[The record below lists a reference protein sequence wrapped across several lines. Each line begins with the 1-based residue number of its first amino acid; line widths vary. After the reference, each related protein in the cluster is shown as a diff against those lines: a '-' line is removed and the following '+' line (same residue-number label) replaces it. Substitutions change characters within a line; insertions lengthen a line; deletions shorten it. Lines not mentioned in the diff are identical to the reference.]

1 MTSGGRP
8 VSWGVP
14 RPAPTAT
21 DPFRADAAGLAIAD
35 ALAAVFRAQA
45 AAGEA
50 AGDPTNEATHALKA
64 SGYPAL
70 TVPAEHGGL
79 GVSLHGFAR
88 AQERL
93 GAADA
98 SLALIAAM
106 NGHLLGGLGEG
117 ADEGGWPPDLY
128 AQLARASVERGAL
141 SNSLASEPDLGSP
154 SRGGLPRTHAERVPG
169 GWQLTGRKTWSTGA
183 HALDFYVVTAAVD
196 ASSVWRFVVPAGS
209 AGVRVEPTWTGS
221 LALRGSGSHDVVFDQ
236 VLVPNDCAVPPY
248 KAGPCAGAWFWTAVA
263 GTYLGVGQGALTA
276 LVRYANDRV
285 PTALGEP
292 ISTLPKVQEAAGQIE
307 LELSAAR
314 ALLHAETRAWA
325 ERPEDHERLLPRLAG
340 AKSLATNAAV
350 RATDLALRTAGGAA
364 LTNALPLE
372 RFFRDAR
379 AGLTHP
385 PADEVAMQ
393 MLGRQVLG
401 EGSSV

>member
-1 MTSGGRP
+1 MPGST
-8 VSWGVP
+8 VV
-14 RPAPTAT
+14 T
-21 DPFRADAAGLAIAD
+21 DPLRADAAGLAIAD
-35 ALAAVFRAQA
+35 QLAGVFGVQA
-45 AAGEA
+45 AAGDA
-50 AGDPTNEATHALKA
+50 AGDPTPEAIDALKA

-79 GVSLHGFAR
+79 GASLHGFAL

-106 NGHLLGGLGEG
+106 NGHLLGSLGAQQTG
-117 ADEGGWPPDLY
+117 GGWPPELY
-128 AQLARASVERGAL
+128 ARLARASVERGAL

-154 SRGGLPRTHAERVPG
+154 SRGGLPRTRAERAPG
-169 GWQLTGRKTWSTGA
+169 GWHLSGRKTWSTGA
-183 HALDFYVVTAAVD
+183 RALDFYVVTAAVD
-196 ASSVWRFVVPAGS
+196 GESVWRFVVPAGA
-209 AGVRVEPTWTGS
+209 AGVTIEDTWTGG
-221 LALRGSGSHDVVFDQ
+221 LALRGSGSHDVVFDR
-236 VLVPNDCAVPPY
+236 VYVPDDSAAAPY
-248 KAGPCAGAWFWTAVA
+248 SAGPESGAWFWAAVA
-263 GTYLGVGQGALTA
+263 GTYLGVGQGALDA
-276 LVRYANDRV
+276 LVRYARARV

-292 ISTLPKVQEAAGQIE
+292 IATLPKVQEAVGQIE
-307 LELSAAR
+307 LDLSAAR
-314 ALLHAETRAWA
+314 ALLHAVTRAWA
-325 ERPEDHERLLPRLAG
+325 EQPEAKAALLPRLAG
-340 AKSLATNAAV
+340 AKNLATNAAV

-385 PADEVAMQ
+385 PADEVALQ

-401 EGSSV
+401 E